1 MYQTMRLCIGIYGL
15 YTGVRDVTK
24 MQLPRD
30 LCEKLDLPREAFPGS
45 ARLTVTAGRQALVEN
60 HRGILGYSEEEIV
73 LGTGKGR
80 ISLIGDGL
88 HLTAMNQSEVLIH
101 GTIRRVEWE

>member
-1 MYQTMRLCIGIYGL
+1 MKK
-15 YTGVRDVTK
+15 TK
-24 MQLPRD
+24 LPRD
-30 LCEKLDLPREAFPGS
+30 LSERLDLPPEAFPGS

-60 HRGILGYSEEEIV
+60 HRGILSYSEEEIV

-88 HLTAMNQSEVLIH
+88 HLTAMNRSDVMIL
-101 GTIRRVEWE
+101 GTIRRMEWE

>member
-1 MYQTMRLCIGIYGL
+1 MALLRGKKI
-15 YTGVRDVTK
+15 
-24 MQLPRD
+24 D
-30 LCEKLDLPREAFPGS
+30 LDAAAEKLELPGEALG
-45 ARLTVTAGRQALVEN
+45 ALLITVIGKSRVLVEN

-80 ISLIGDGL
+80 LSLIGDGL